1 MPPFSWHQP
10 WSGGR
15 TLARI
20 AGAPWLLALSSN
32 HTEKSMQSLSVQ
44 PSAPSPRLVSGYI
57 ESGDPLAD
65 LEQAVQHTPTGQAIA
80 PDDLARF
87 HLAAQGLFDDVQLE
101 PHTILAESGWRPL
114 VASLVLLELLLTI
127 RQFDLAVQLGE
138 LLYAGH
144 PMDHRVQDSL
154 FRARLYR
161 KTGRVAEHPGQ
172 ELKGN
177 YCPMLWNAVHVLPGG
192 NMHSCCSVWM
202 RTPIGNVYQQSVDE
216 VWHGPQAQAVRQS
229 GLDGDYRFC
238 GKISC
243 PHIQRAAFD
252 DNALSKGFW
261 LTQAPALPAGP
272 ARFNLSYDLSC
283 NLSCPSCRK
292 DMIVAKGPELER
304 IERATDALI
313 DALRDADRVE
323 VTGSGDPFASKSFRR
338 LLQRIN
344 RNEFPRLRITIMSNG
359 QLMRRS
365 EWPKFEHL
373 HGMIDAVNISV
384 DAAQP
389 ETYRVLRRGGEL
401 DDLIPNLHF
410 IGELRARGDIT
421 QYRLCFVVQQQNYR
435 EMGDFYELAR
445 AAGAD
450 EVHFQMLHDWGTM
463 PAAQLNRQRV
473 HLAEHPEF
481 PDFVECL
488 KALPQEG
495 KPRVL
500 SDFSYLI

>member
-1 MPPFSWHQP
+1 MQTIALQP
-10 WSGGR
+10 DH
-15 TLARI
+15 A
-20 AGAPWLLALSSN
+20 A
-32 HTEKSMQSLSVQ
+32 
-44 PSAPSPRLVSGYI
+44 APSVHASVVTD
-57 ESGDPLAD
+57 DPLAD
-65 LEQAVQHTPTGQAIA
+65 LEQAVERTPTGQSIA
-80 PDDLARF
+80 PHDLARF
-87 HLAAQGLFDDVQLE
+87 HAATRGLFDDVEVE
-101 PHTILAESGWRPL
+101 PQSILSETPWRPL
-114 VASLVLLELLLTI
+114 AASLVLQELLLAMQ
-127 RQFDLAVQLGE
+127 RFELAVQLGE
-138 LLYAGH
+138 LLYASH

-154 FRARLYR
+154 FRARWYS
-161 KTGRVAEHPGQ
+161 KAGRVAEHPGQ
-172 ELKGN
+172 ELQGN
-177 YCPMLWNAVHVLPGG
+177 FCPMLWNTVHVLPGG
-192 NMHSCCSVWM
+192 NVHSCCSVWM
-202 RTPIGNVYQQSVDE
+202 RTPIGNVFGQSVDE

-229 GLDGDYRFC
+229 GVDGDYRFC

-252 DNALSKGFW
+252 DNALSKSFW
-261 LTQAPALPAGP
+261 LKHAPALPEGP

-292 DMIVAKGPELER
+292 EMVVAKGAELDR
-304 IERATDALI
+304 IEGATDRII
-313 DALRDADRVE
+313 DALRGAERVE

-344 RNEFPRLRITIMSNG
+344 RDEFPRLRITIMSNG

-410 IGELRARGDIT
+410 IGELRARGNIT
-421 QYRLCFVVQQQNYR
+421 HFRLCFVVQQQNYR
-435 EMGDFYELAR
+435 EMTEFYELAR
-445 AAGAD
+445 QAGAD
-450 EVHFQMLHDWGTM
+450 EVHYQMLHDWGTM

-481 PDFVECL
+481 PAFVECL
-488 KALPQEG
+488 KALPHEG